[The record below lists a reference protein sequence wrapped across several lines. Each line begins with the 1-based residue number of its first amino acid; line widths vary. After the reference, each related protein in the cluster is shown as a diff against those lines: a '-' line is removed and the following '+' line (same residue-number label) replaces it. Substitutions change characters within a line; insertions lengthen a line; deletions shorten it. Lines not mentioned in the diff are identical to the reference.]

1 MLTLPLLAVRL
12 AGRRRKDTLD
22 AAARFEIDRAV
33 PPARLDELHLL
44 LRDTLAPVPAP
55 TARR

>member
-12 AGRRRKDTLD
+12 AGKRRKDTFERLR
-22 AAARFEIDRAV
+22 AFEIDRAV

-44 LRDTLAPVPAP
+44 LRDTLGRSS
-55 TARR
+55 ARGR